1 MRAITVFMLVA
12 LTVTG
17 ITLFAQKPG
26 EAAMTGMAKE
36 PGPVKTIT
44 SREWKEPEVSSVV
57 KGVGTLGI
65 SVQQIGPRA
74 RYWRGLP
81 DGFGIRVGHVMP
93 SSPAEQAG
101 LKANDVI
108 VKIDDQWVSNTYQF
122 KALIRHLGPGHKARI
137 LVRNSSMVAGKVGE
151 NGGTVWLNPPLLK
164 TEEYIV
170 EAILGETDGAPLVD
184 PVEPM
189 DWSKPPQKETV
200 RHKGLT
206 FNFRDGMAQAINAE
220 GVIRYQGEDGQFW
233 AKYLPKDEFSD
244 MPEEIGSLPKSFGKV
259 ISIGYR
265 KVEEPEDDKPEQAP
279 RKKP

>member
-1 MRAITVFMLVA
+1 MLVA
-12 LTVTG
+12 LTVNGT
-17 ITLFAQKPG
+17 TLWAQKPG
-26 EAAMTGMAKE
+26 EAAKAGMAKQ

-44 SREWKEPEVSSVV
+44 MREWKEPDVPSVV

-65 SVQQIGPRA
+65 SVHQIGPRG
-74 RYWRGLP
+74 RYWAGLP

-101 LKANDVI
+101 LKLNDLI

-122 KALIRHLGPGHKARI
+122 KALIRHLGPGHKARL

-170 EAILGETDGAPLVD
+170 EAVLGETDGAPLVD

-189 DWSKPPQKETV
+189 DWSKPPKKETV

-206 FNFRDGMAQAINAE
+206 FNFRDRMAQAINAE

-233 AKYLPKDEFSD
+233 AKYLPKHEFSD

-259 ISIGYR
+259 LSIGYEA
-265 KVEEPEDDKPEQAP
+265 VEEKPKDDTTEQAS
-279 RKKP
+279 KKTP